1 MIPTAFDIR
10 REWVGEAGRTTRR
23 RLVFLMYRKFGSFK
37 CCGPRYIMHRRHQM
51 TIAILTVSVMAKPVG
66 HRLVSDIALQAG
78 SRVFDWFV
86 QLSGNPEGVGAQ

>member
-1 MIPTAFDIR
+1 
-10 REWVGEAGRTTRR
+10 
-23 RLVFLMYRKFGSFK
+23 MYRKFGSFK